1 MHGLAGIRAI
11 NQWAASRECAAI
23 VNSAKSAGVKYEGH
37 LPNGHGVQAHSAGPL
52 FPFIHYQKTRDD
64 ALVDYIMIGAVTVRV
79 PSYAM
84 AEQLVAEARQIKA
97 NAAAY
102 SATVQPLDECLAS
115 AARLH
120 GYAVERFREEV

>member
-1 MHGLAGIRAI
+1 MHGPAGIKSI
-11 NQWAASRECAAI
+11 NDWAASDACKRIVGAAP
-23 VNSAKSAGVKYEGH
+23 SEAKYEGH

-52 FPFIHYQKTRDD
+52 FPFIHYQKAVDGV
-64 ALVDYIMIGAVTVRV
+64 ALADYIMVGTVTVRV

-84 AEQLVAEARQIKA
+84 AEQLVAEARHIKA
-97 NAAAY
+97 NAVAF

-120 GYAVERFREEV
+120 GYAVERFREEA